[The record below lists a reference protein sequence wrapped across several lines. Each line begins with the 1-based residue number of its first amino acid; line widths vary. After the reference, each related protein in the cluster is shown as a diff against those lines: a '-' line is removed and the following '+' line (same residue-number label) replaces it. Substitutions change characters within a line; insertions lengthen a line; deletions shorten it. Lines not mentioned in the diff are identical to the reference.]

1 MSNPAMEEGVAGVG
15 GQGGTAD
22 TGSAW
27 SMILPLRLIDSLKE
41 NAFLTTHVNKW
52 LRGPSA

>member
-1 MSNPAMEEGVAGVG
+1 MGMSNPTMEEGVAGVG
-15 GQGGTAD
+15 GQRGTAD

-41 NAFLTTHVNKW
+41 NAFLTTQVN
-52 LRGPSA
+52 R